1 METQHLFEDRIY
13 AISNASG
20 AKNCLFKSREDI
32 KYFQEKLD
40 HQLSSI
46 CNLIA
51 YSFKADEYVLL
62 IRLKSREEIAD
73 FYRKKKGRGLM
84 LDDLIPPSS
93 YIFSQQMANLQ
104 AGYAKHYNWKY
115 KRSGSLFCSRFAREL
130 IESEEEMIMWVDK
143 INNLYEFRARLD
155 YWKSDRYKA
164 LVKVGVKWKE
174 RMLNCSFGAY
184 ARGEQ
189 SGMACFSLW
198 TKIDLQGCFSTPMKK
213 VLDDA
218 TIRKFFM
225 NSLKFVISL
234 V

>member
-1 METQHLFEDRIY
+1 METRHLFEDRIY

-20 AKNCLFKSREDI
+20 AKNCLFKSLEDI

-62 IRLKSREEIAD
+62 IRMKSREEIVN
-73 FYRKKKGRGLM
+73 FYRKKKSKGLQH
-84 LDDLIPPSS
+84 DDLIPPSS

-115 KRSGSLFCSRFAREL
+115 KRTGSLFCSRFAREL
-130 IESEEEMIMWVDK
+130 VESEDEMIMWVEK

-155 YWKSDRYKA
+155 YWKSDRYKS
-164 LVKVGVKWKE
+164 LVRVGVKWKE
-174 RMLNCSFGAY
+174 RMLNCSYGAY
-184 ARGEQ
+184 NGGAQ
-189 SGMACFSLW
+189 SAIGCFSLW
-198 TKIDLQGCFSTPMKK
+198 ININLQGCFSGPMKK